1 MEILCRFFEKCTI
14 IHVKLAR
21 WKSFQTGDAIV
32 DETVGYPQHDKE
44 SSTVI
49 LDSNIYQ
56 QQGHFSVAKSISYFH
71 LHMISDATGETLLSA
86 GRAVSAQYP
95 SHRAIEHIYPLIRS
109 ESQLRDVMGEI
120 DAEPGI
126 VLYTVVDETIADE
139 INKACQKMGVPCAS
153 VLDPVISTFQSYLG
167 QVKMR
172 RASAQHV
179 LNADYFHRI
188 DALNFTME
196 HDDGQMLE
204 NIDEA
209 DIILVGI
216 SRTSKTPTSIYL
228 ANRGIKTA
236 NVPLVPQFEVP
247 IQLLKAKNPL
257 IVGLVASVD
266 RVATVRSA
274 RDLDGGINT
283 QAYIDRIEIAEELNY
298 ARRICNRQNW
308 PLIDVT
314 RRSIEETAAAILALR
329 PRYR

>member
-1 MEILCRFFEKCTI
+1 MPTA
-14 IHVKLAR
+14 H
-21 WKSFQTGDAIV
+21 AIV
-32 DETVGYPQHDKE
+32 DEMVGFPQPYMGGNAF
-44 SSTVI
+44 I
-49 LDSNIYQ
+49 LDSHIYQ
-56 QQGHFSVAKSISYFH
+56 QLGYFSVAKSISYFH
-71 LHMISDATGETLLSA
+71 LHMISDATGETLLAA

-95 SHRAIEHIYPLIRS
+95 SHRAIEHVYPLIRS
-109 ESQLRDVMGEI
+109 ESQLRGVIDQI

-126 VLYTVVDETIADE
+126 VLYTVVDETIAAE
-139 INKACQKMGVPCAS
+139 IDKACQKIGVPCAS
-153 VLDPVISTFQSYLG
+153 VLEPVISTFQSYLG
-167 QVKMR
+167 RVKMR

-179 LNADYFHRI
+179 LNADYFRRI

-196 HDDGQMLE
+196 HDDGLMPE
-204 NIDEA
+204 TIDEA

-236 NVPLVPQFEVP
+236 NIPLVPGIELP
-247 IQLLKAKNPL
+247 PPLLQTRNPL
-257 IVGLVASVD
+257 IVGLIASVD

-274 RDLDGGINT
+274 RDLDGGMNT
-283 QAYIDRIEIAEELNY
+283 QSYIDRSEIAEELNY
-298 ARRICNRQNW
+298 ARRICSKYNW